1 MQADFKK
8 LYIQEQKVNKLLL
21 AFNQAENINE
31 IFLKLKDQLA
41 DIFECERI
49 TIFAIDKKT
58 RQLYSRLKSG
68 NEHREIRLFINR
80 KSIAG
85 YVAATR
91 KIVNLKDAYVEEER
105 LKKYPGLGF
114 DASWDERS
122 GFRTRSVLA
131 CPLILKEKY
140 LVGVLQL
147 INKKQ
152 NREFTVEDEQ
162 LVKKIAPGLASAL
175 YHLYVFQTRFG
186 KFDYL
191 LESHKITYEELDL
204 AIVKAR
210 KQDQAY
216 KQDVGW
222 ILINEFKVPKEDVGK
237 SLSLYYD
244 TEFIEYSEDIFLPI
258 DILKRLNIPYLK
270 SRFWVPLKQEENLLW
285 VLIDDPGDQEK
296 TQEVFFSGIGENIK
310 FVVGLREDILKFLEK
325 YEKEIASDTSADE
338 VLKELK
344 TEQVENYQ
352 ETNTEEDILD
362 EEAPAVI
369 KLVTQIIKAAYDQ
382 KASDIHLEPYP
393 GKEPAIVRFRRDG
406 ECFSYLE
413 IPASY
418 VRAVVNR
425 IKIMSNLDIAEKR
438 LPQSGKI
445 KLKYRDKL
453 IELRVEI
460 TPTVG
465 GLEDVVL
472 RILASGK
479 PRKLEEMNFTPFN
492 LKRIKEIISK
502 PYGIFLV
509 VGPTGS
515 GKTTTLHSILAYLN
529 TPDKKIWTAEDPV
542 EITQKGLRQVQ
553 VNPKIG
559 YTFAMAMRSFLRADP
574 DIIMVGEMRDEE
586 TAHIALEASLTGH
599 LVLSTL
605 HTNSAP
611 ETIVRLIDMGMNPFN
626 FADALLGILA
636 QRLVKTLCPKCKEE
650 YRPSREE
657 INILRQEYGEDEITE
672 LEINWEDI
680 TLARPKGCSFCGQSG
695 YAGRTAIHELLV
707 ASPQIKRLIVNKSP
721 VEEILKLA
729 KSEGMRTLKQ
739 DGIYKVLQKQTDFAS
754 VRKVCIL

>member
-1 MQADFKK
+1 M
-8 LYIQEQKVNKLLL
+8 
-21 AFNQAENINE
+21 
-31 IFLKLKDQLA
+31 
-41 DIFECERI
+41 
-49 TIFAIDKKT
+49 
-58 RQLYSRLKSG
+58 
-68 NEHREIRLFINR
+68 
-80 KSIAG
+80 
-85 YVAATR
+85 
-91 KIVNLKDAYVEEER
+91 
-105 LKKYPGLGF
+105 
-114 DASWDERS
+114 
-122 GFRTRSVLA
+122 
-131 CPLILKEKY
+131 KEKS

-244 TEFIEYSEDIFLPI
+244 TEFIEYSEDVFLPI
-258 DILKRLNIPYLK
+258 DVLKRLNIPYLK

-352 ETNTEEDILD
+352 ETNTEEDILN